1 MQDANPQAAATQDA
15 LILAIDQGTT
25 NTKALLVNSSG
36 AIVFKASAPLE
47 ILQPKPGYV
56 EQDPLALWNSVVQV
70 ATVCAH
76 HAAAHA
82 QSIAGIAISN
92 QRETSIVW
100 QRAATGAAAAGNPLS
115 PAITWQCRRSTPV
128 CARLA
133 SQAERIQQI
142 TGLPL
147 DPLVSAS
154 KWAFVLEEQPL
165 LKTAAAEG
173 KVLLG
178 TVDAWLLYNLT
189 GDAVHATDHTNASRT
204 ALLSL
209 ASLDWDDTLLALFG
223 IPRQALPAVRPS
235 SGHFGVCTAIP
246 ELAGVPIVAMI
257 GDSHAALVG
266 HGRYEP
272 GTVKATYG
280 TGSSLMML
288 TPALV
293 EKSQQ
298 IARTI
303 AWSTHDEVRFA
314 LEGNIA
320 MSGAAVQWVGE
331 FLGLAQPIQDAAA
344 LAETVTDAAG
354 LYLVPAMVGLG
365 APHWDAQA
373 RGLAAGLERSHTA
386 AHLARAATDAIAYQ
400 VADVLTAMEEVAGV
414 RLPALL
420 ADGGATRNRTLMQMQ
435 ADLLGRPVYR
445 SGQEELSA
453 RGAALLGALALGWF
467 RSCDELASLPNDVHA
482 FTPAMDDAT
491 REHLRAGW
499 ALAVCRARLRTPA

>member
-1 MQDANPQAAATQDA
+1 MQASTLQDK
-15 LILAIDQGTT
+15 LLLAIDQGTT
-25 NTKALLVNSSG
+25 NTKALLVDNRG
-36 AIVFKASAPLE
+36 VIVFKRSTPLE
-47 ILQPKPGYV
+47 IIQPKPGYV
-56 EQDPLALWNSVVQV
+56 EQDPLALWNSVVKV
-70 ATVCAH
+70 ATECAQ
-76 HAAAHA
+76 HAAAQA
-82 QSIAGIAISN
+82 KSIAGISISN

-100 QRAATGAAAAGNPLS
+100 QRAAAGAAAAGDPLS
-115 PAITWQCRRSTPV
+115 PAITWQCRRSAPV
-128 CARLA
+128 CDGLA
-133 SQAERIQQI
+133 AQAERIQAV

-154 KWAFVLEEQPL
+154 KWAFVLEENPA
-165 LKTAAAEG
+165 LKAAAEAG
-173 KVLLG
+173 RVLLG

-189 GDAVHATDHTNASRT
+189 GGLVHATDHTNASRT

-209 ASLDWDDTLLALFG
+209 ATLDWDSEMLAIFG
-223 IPRQALPAVRPS
+223 IPRQALPTVQPS
-235 SGHFGVCTAIP
+235 SSIFGVCTAIP
-246 ELAGVPIVAMI
+246 ELAGVPIVSMI

-266 HGRYEP
+266 HGRYQA

-288 TPALV
+288 TPARV
-293 EKSQQ
+293 ETSKT

-303 AWSTHDEVRFA
+303 AWSTQDEVRFA

-331 FLGLAQPIQDAAA
+331 FLGLQDPIQDAAA
-344 LAETVTDAAG
+344 MAAKVNDAAG

-373 RGLAAGLERSHTA
+373 RGLVAGLERSHTA

-400 VADVLTAMEEVAGV
+400 VADVLGAMEEAAGV
-414 RLPALL
+414 QLPALL
-420 ADGGATRNRTLMQMQ
+420 ADGGATRNSTLMQMQ
-435 ADLLGRPVYR
+435 ADVLDKPVYR

-467 RSCDELASLPNDVHA
+467 QSMSELATLPNDVQT
-482 FTPAMDDAT
+482 FTPAMNQAE
-491 REHLRAGW
+491 REKLRSGW
-499 ALAVCRARLRTPA
+499 ALAVRRARLRDPAQA